1 MAPHRLHSTPA
12 RMRIRT
18 LAVLVPAALAACHS
32 HDDDGTGSGS
42 STGTT
47 GAFDIAPATA
57 GVRAGEVED
66 FTATLPG
73 GGPVA
78 VMAWDIVS
86 GPGGAL
92 VDLGT
97 PGAIRFVAAG
107 AGTYGIRATDDQGRT
122 GTLVFDVTSA
132 AATLAVTEQ
141 IDGTDLDDVDARFDA
156 EADDLYIVD
165 RIGDASAPQRLA
177 RADRA
182 GDRAAEVVLPVKALD
197 VAAFGATGCVV
208 LTPAGTL
215 PESLHRYDRSLAE
228 LPGFA
233 APDLG
238 AGVSWAPRIAIDPV
252 AGVIVLATSE
262 NGGSLLF
269 LDASGAP
276 AGGTLQA
283 SLVPSPVASPVDV
296 VDLTV
301 DADGAIYVA
310 TATDVARVLRDGT
323 LDVMNWSPT
332 GLSEI
337 VSVGADDNGVL
348 FVLARDQSAGQTGSL
363 RKLDWLGQELGVLT
377 EFSAGAFFAPRQFLV
392 PLDVAAYPEGSWRV
406 YDDTQ
411 SLEPATADAAWVIAG
426 QLPPQVGSGD

>member
-1 MAPHRLHSTPA
+1 MAPHTLHSTPA

-18 LAVLVPAALAACHS
+18 LAALIPAALAACHS
-32 HDDDGTGSGS
+32 NDDDGTGGGS
-42 STGTT
+42 STGTA

-73 GGPVA
+73 GGPVQI
-78 VMAWDIVS
+78 MAWDIVS

-92 VDLGT
+92 IDLGT
-97 PGAIRFVAAG
+97 PGSIRFVAAAAG
-107 AGTYGIRATDDQGRT
+107 AYGIRATDDQGRT
-122 GTLVFDVTSA
+122 GTLAFDVSSA
-132 AATLAVTEQ
+132 AATLDVTEQ

-177 RADRA
+177 RADRD
-182 GDRAAEVVLPVKALD
+182 GDRTAEVVLARKALD

-215 PESLHRYDRSLAE
+215 PESLHRYDRDLAE
-228 LPGFA
+228 LSGFSAPG
-233 APDLG
+233 LG
-238 AGVSWAPRIAIDPV
+238 AGVSWAPRVAIDPV
-252 AGVIVLATSE
+252 EGVIVLATSH
-262 NGGSLLF
+262 NGGSLLL

-276 AGGTLQA
+276 AGGTLEG
-283 SLVPSPVASPVDV
+283 SLVPSPVPSPSDV
-296 VDLTV
+296 IDLTV

-310 TATDVARVLRDGT
+310 TANDVARVLRDGT
-323 LDVMNWSPT
+323 LDVLNWSPT

-337 VSVGADDNGVL
+337 VSIDADDNGVL
-348 FVLARDQSAGQTGSL
+348 FVLAQDQNAGQTGSL

-392 PLDVAAYPEGSWRV
+392 PLDVAAYAEGSWRV

-411 SLEPATADAAWVIAG
+411 SLEPTNEDAAWIIAG
-426 QLPPQVGSGD
+426 ELAPQAGSGD